1 MTHESTSLVGQATL
15 SLMENIEVVVRA
27 SGLHNPQ
34 AVRDMKQ
41 RLLSEWRAA
50 GAPVVE
56 VEYPTGNA
64 LAATL
69 VLTGGTEREIL
80 KILSQLPSPAL
91 LIAHGSQ
98 NSLPAALEILARIRQ
113 DGGEGRILFGP
124 PSEVAN
130 DLLREQRIAAA
141 WDMLRFSRI
150 GLVGEPSEWL
160 VSSGVD
166 RSFLKGKL
174 GIELVDISIETLIER
189 TREAKA
195 DRRTAASFSKQAD
208 ASQETSKEDVR
219 GAVSIYHALRSL
231 VDENR
236 LTACTV
242 RCFDLLDALHNTGCY
257 ALSRLN
263 DENIPSSC
271 EGDLQTL
278 FSLLL
283 GSLLTDRIGFMGN
296 IASVDVPKRGVLIA
310 HCTCPLSLSE
320 GYVIR
325 SHFESGIGVG
335 ISAKIPDGPC
345 TLFRLGGERLDR
357 LFIREGSIHETTPM
371 EGQCRTQASLTMKED
386 MSELLLSP
394 LGNHHVL
401 LPGHHAATISEFFR
415 RFLRP

>member
-1 MTHESTSLVGQATL
+1 
-15 SLMENIEVVVRA
+15 MENIEVVVRA

-34 AVRDMKQ
+34 AVKQMKQ

-56 VEYPTGNA
+56 VDYPTGGA
-64 LAATL
+64 VTAAL
-69 VLTGGTEREIL
+69 VLTGGTEREVL
-80 KILSQLPSPAL
+80 KVLSQLPSPAL

-98 NSLPAALEILARIRQ
+98 NSLPACLEILARVRQ

-124 PSEVAN
+124 ASEVSN
-130 DLLREQRIAAA
+130 ELLREQRIASA
-141 WDMLRFSRI
+141 WDALRFSRI
-150 GLVGEPSEWL
+150 GLIGEPSEWL

-174 GIELVDISIETLIER
+174 GIELVDVPIDTLIEQA
-189 TREAKA
+189 REVKA
-195 DRRTAASFSKQAD
+195 DRKGASSFSKHAD
-208 ASQETSKEDVR
+208 ASQEASKEEVR

-231 VDENR
+231 VDEHR

-242 RCFDLLDALHNTGCY
+242 RCFDLLETLQNSGCY

-263 DENIPSSC
+263 DEKIPSSC

-278 FSLLL
+278 FSLLV
-283 GSLLTDRIGFMGN
+283 GSLLTDQIGFMGN
-296 IASVDVPKRGVLIA
+296 IASVDIPKRGVLIA

-325 SHFESGIGVG
+325 SHFESGVGVG
-335 ISAKIPDGPC
+335 ISATIPAGPC

-357 LFIREGSIHETTPM
+357 LFIREGTIHETAAV
-371 EGQCRTQASLTMKED
+371 EDQCRTQAMLTMEAD
-386 MSELLLSP
+386 MTELLLSP

>member
-1 MTHESTSLVGQATL
+1 
-15 SLMENIEVVVRA
+15 MENIEVVVRA

-34 AVRDMKQ
+34 AVTQMKQ
-41 RLLSEWRAA
+41 RLLSEWRSA

-64 LAATL
+64 LTAAL
-69 VLTGGTEREIL
+69 VLTGGTEREVL

-98 NSLPAALEILARIRQ
+98 NSLPASLEILARIRQ

-124 PSEVAN
+124 VSEVAKE
-130 DLLREQRIAAA
+130 LLREQRIASA
-141 WDMLRFSRI
+141 WNALRFSRI
-150 GLVGEPSEWL
+150 GLIGEPSEWL

-174 GIELVDISIETLIER
+174 GIELVDVRIETLIKR
-189 TREAKA
+189 TQETKS
-195 DRRTAASFSKQAD
+195 DRHSVAAFSKRAG
-208 ASQETSKEDVR
+208 ETHEASKEDIR
-219 GAVSIYHALRSL
+219 GAVSIYLALRSL
-231 VDENR
+231 IDENR

-242 RCFDLLDALHNTGCY
+242 RCFDLLDSLRNTGCY

-263 DENIPSSC
+263 DEKIPSSC
-271 EGDLQTL
+271 EGDLQAL
-278 FSLLL
+278 FSLLV
-283 GSLLTDRIGFMGN
+283 GSLLTDQIGFMGN
-296 IASVDVPKRGVLIA
+296 IASIDVPKRGVLIA

-320 GYVIR
+320 GYAIR

-335 ISAKIPDGPC
+335 ISATLPDGPC

-357 LFIREGSIHETTPM
+357 LFVREGTIHETAPV
-371 EGQCRTQASLTMKED
+371 EGQCRTQATLTMNGD

-401 LPGHHAATISEFFR
+401 LPGHHAATISEFSR